1 MTANWSRNQWIYNKH
16 LGWEKNDRMRINPYY
31 ENLIKRVIELSVDDI
46 WEGAVQEWEIVDCEI
61 DESMSQACVCGKDRL
76 KYLFT
81 IRNFK
86 NGNILYPI
94 GSTCINKFGRADL
107 DYEISVYE
115 DMFKLMRAVENRE
128 YIELTSQYFSK
139 NLLRYLY
146 ENGVF
151 KASAY
156 NHYNTRNDL
165 DFLLEMFHKR
175 NKDSIYEVQQKK
187 INAIIATCIIPFL
200 RSKIKVR
207 QGKITQTCPKCG
219 AALKIRIAKT
229 GSNPGNKF
237 WGCANYPNCRYT
249 KNIN

>member
-1 MTANWSRNQWIYNKH
+1 MTANWSRNQWMCNKH
-16 LGWEKNDRMRINPYY
+16 LDWTKKNYMRINPYY
-31 ENLIKRVIELSVDDI
+31 ENLIKRVTELSVDDI
-46 WEGAVQEWEIVDCEI
+46 WERAVQEWEIVDCEI
-61 DESMSQACVCGKDRL
+61 DENMSQACVCGKDRL

-146 ENGVF
+146 KNGAF
-151 KASAY
+151 KANAY

-165 DFLLEMFHKR
+165 DFLLEMFNKR
-175 NKDSIYEVQQKK
+175 NKDGIYEVQQKK
-187 INAIIATCIIPFL
+187 INAIIATCILPFL

-207 QGKITQTCPKCG
+207 QEKIIQTCPKCG
-219 AALKIRIAKT
+219 AELKIRIAKT

-237 WGCANYPNCRYT
+237 WGCTNYPNCRYT